1 MFQMDVEETFF
12 FQDGTIVFAGPIQS
26 EVEFIRACDC
36 EIVQNGKVKASLR
49 IDGEMLPMRKRNA
62 SAPSNRAV
70 STRERLDLAALGLG
84 TNGFQIRSK
93 D

>member
-49 IDGEMLPMRKRNA
+49 IDG
-62 SAPSNRAV
+62 
-70 STRERLDLAALGLG
+70 
-84 TNGFQIRSK
+84 
-93 D
+93 